1 MAVNIRATILRSV
14 GDWHRTI
21 NRMFSELTQAT
32 MADPQYGG
40 PLENFTH
47 CGASG
52 APGDGP
58 FVQIWMEC
66 APGKREEG
74 RVGGEG
80 ESAVIV
86 RAAYKSNGCPSSMA
100 AGAMAAR
107 VLTGLTIEKALLLTG
122 EDLLRIMGGVPEGKE
137 ECAFRAIAAVR
148 DAIGR

>member
-1 MAVNIRATILRSV
+1 MHVNGKV
-14 GDWHRTI
+14 
-21 NRMFSELTQAT
+21 NRMFTELTQAT
-32 MADPQYGG
+32 MANQQYGG
-40 PLENFTH
+40 PTENFTH

-52 APGDGP
+52 APGDRP

-86 RAAYKSNGCPSSMA
+86 RAAYRSNSCPSSMA

-107 VLTGLTIEKALLLTG
+107 VLTGLTVENALLLTG
-122 EDLLRIMGGVPEGKE
+122 EDLLRILGCPPRSIQLSNRMKYFNY
-137 ECAFRAIAAVR
+137 FRDSIRYLASIASF
-148 DAIGR
+148 